1 MQTEH
6 TVFARVLRTPCA
18 VVARFPAAV
27 HVLTIEKS
35 PFDHTLSISNIVIL
49 GDRLMSIRTSTLI
62 TAALLGLV
70 LNAGSIAQLHAD
82 HGLASV
88 EAVGAVAY

>member
-1 MQTEH
+1 
-6 TVFARVLRTPCA
+6 
-18 VVARFPAAV
+18 
-27 HVLTIEKS
+27 
-35 PFDHTLSISNIVIL
+35 
-49 GDRLMSIRTSTLI
+49 MSIRTSTLI